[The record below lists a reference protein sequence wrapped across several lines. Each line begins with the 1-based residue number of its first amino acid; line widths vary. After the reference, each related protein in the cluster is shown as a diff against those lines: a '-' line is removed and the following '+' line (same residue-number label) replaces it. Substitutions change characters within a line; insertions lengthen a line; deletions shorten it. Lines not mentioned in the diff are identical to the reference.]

1 ILVGS
6 DFVPKD
12 DQSEFEIAMTLKE
25 GTTLKQAEAQCA
37 ELEERLKTIRGVTNV
52 FTTIGPTDGKA
63 PKGQGDVTQVN
74 IYCRMT
80 DLRTRKFS
88 QRDAMDDAR
97 AILRDYP
104 DIRAAVQ
111 DVKLFSSSAFK
122 NAQLDLSLRGLD
134 LEKLEEYAGKVV
146 KWMKSTGKFT

>member
-1 ILVGS
+1 
-6 DFVPKD
+6 VPKD
-12 DQSEFEIAMTLKE
+12 DQSEFEVALTLKE
-25 GTTLKQAEAQCA
+25 GTTLKQAEVLCA
-37 ELEERLKTIRGVTNV
+37 ELEGRLGQVRGVTNV

-97 AILRDYP
+97 KILADYP
-104 DIRAAVQ
+104 DLRAGVQ

-122 NAQLDLSLRGLD
+122 NAQ
-134 LEKLEEYAGKVV
+134 
-146 KWMKSTGKFT
+146 